1 MCNTSCKYIP
11 DCSKNQVRYDDQMS
25 WSYFKK
31 LARRFNILL
40 SQLSQLPHD
49 FSRQI
54 SILGTKRPG
63 QSKTEIPLE
72 VLVVVHAYWPQQFI
86 VIIKRLNRINMPLS
100 VVVTIPE
107 GEHAIQ
113 IEELLP
119 TVSKH
124 HNVST
129 MRVENA
135 GRDVGPF
142 LKAIDTFANRNWD
155 LVIKV
160 HTKASQN
167 IWFETL
173 VKSLLQ
179 SDRRIQ
185 NHARL
190 LMRYPKGIIVHPLF
204 RYPGHKQSVYEP
216 AMERLREVLISKNY
230 PSPRKWYFA
239 AGSMFAALPAMLV
252 EVKHESET
260 IVLAQF
266 ENENDYSQASSA
278 HVFERFLGLYASSKG
293 TGLLSTSI
301 SDYLDLKALL
311 VKII

>member
-1 MCNTSCKYIP
+1 
-11 DCSKNQVRYDDQMS
+11 MS

-54 SILGTKRPG
+54 SILGTKRLG
-63 QSKTEIPLE
+63 QSETEIPLE

-100 VVVTIPE
+100 VVVTIPQ

-190 LMRYPKGIIVHPLF
+190 LMRYPKGIIVHPFF
-204 RYPGHKQSVYEP
+204 RYPGHKQLLTDP
-216 AMERLREVLISKNY
+216 AMNRMTNDLIRHNFSI
-230 PSPRKWYFA
+230 PTKWYFA
-239 AGSMFAALPAMLV
+239 AGSMFAAKTELLIAL
-252 EVKHESET
+252 KHESEIMKFT
-260 IVLAQF
+260 EF
-266 ENENDYSQASSA
+266 EDENSYSQGSLA
-278 HVFERFLGLYASSKG
+278 HVYERFIGLYVCTRG
-293 TGLLSTSI
+293 DGLLGTSI
-301 SDYLDLKALL
+301 IDFFNFKALKAKLQ
-311 VKII
+311 